1 MIPMLAIINDVAL
14 NILKNAQNL
23 AESSLLSSKSLSM
36 IITELYDHSKE
47 VLQKL
52 VSVVLGSLDDYL
64 FESTLRKNWI
74 VKDQRSRT
82 ILTEIG

>member
-1 MIPMLAIINDVAL
+1 MLAIINDVAL